1 MGNLRTSLALAV
13 LGLAA
18 CGSNAAKTPD
28 AAPPKPDAAPIDSPP
43 PTPDS
48 PPPPDAPAYD
58 FSCLGQPLPTTAPAT
73 VSVSGTVEE
82 VAISGVSP
90 GINPLSG
97 ASLVACA
104 NGAADCMNANQLA
117 TATSDMT
124 GAYTVGPITTNGAPV
139 DAYVHLTHTGDRPTD
154 EYPASPIAAT
164 LSGVPIITFQ
174 TTAFSEL
181 VTYLHITQDDA
192 NGNLTILV
200 TDCAG
205 TAIGDSANLTL
216 SVQQNGADVPNT
228 TVLDGGQLSSM
239 AAGIYFVFNVPPG
252 ATAVSATYKG
262 MNLLAHTV
270 GAVAQE
276 TTATEIKPGP

>member
-18 CGSNAAKTPD
+18 CGSKAAKTPD

-43 PTPDS
+43 PTPDA

-58 FSCLGQPLPTTAPAT
+58 FTCLGQPLPTTAPDP

-82 VAISGVSP
+82 VSINGASP
-90 GINPLSG
+90 GINALAG
-97 ASLVACA
+97 ATLVGCA
-104 NGAADCMNANQLA
+104 NGAADCMGSNQLA
-117 TATSDMT
+117 TATSDMA
-124 GAYTVGPITTNGAPV
+124 GAYTVGPIASSGAPV
-139 DAYVHLTHTGDRPTD
+139 DAYVHLTNMGDRPTD
-154 EYPASPIAAT
+154 EYPPSPIAANLT
-164 LSGVPIITFQ
+164 GIPIITFQ

-181 VTYLHITQDDA
+181 VSFLHITQDDA

-205 TAIGDSANLTL
+205 TPIADSANLTL
-216 SVQQNGADVPNT
+216 SVQQNGMDVPNT

-239 AAGIYFVFNVPPG
+239 AAGIYMVFNVPPG
-252 ATAVSATYKG
+252 ATAVGATYKG
-262 MNLLAHTV
+262 MNLLGHTV

-276 TTATEIKPGP
+276 TTATQIKPGP